1 MPPDSCSSRALCMA
15 NSRHL
20 LLDLLS
26 RRILILD
33 GSMGALLFSHQPT
46 EDDYRGTRFRAHPVS
61 LKNCTEAMVL
71 SQPRRIEEIHRA
83 YLEAGADIIETDT
96 FNATPFGLAE
106 YGLGEHV
113 FEINQTAVELAR
125 RAADD
130 FTRRNPDRPRFVAG
144 SIGPTNKT
152 LYIEPGHDPAT
163 RSRSFDDFVANYTAQ
178 IEGLVAGGVDL
189 IALETANDILVLK
202 AGLFALDKYFA
213 EHGVRLPVIV
223 SGTIYHPSGRTLFS
237 QTPEAF
243 YVSVA

>member
-1 MPPDSCSSRALCMA
+1 
-15 NSRHL
+15 L
-20 LLDLLS
+20 L
-26 RRILILD
+26 LD

-46 EDDYRGTRFRAHPVS
+46 EADYRGTRFRSHPVS

-71 SQPRRIEEIHRA
+71 SRPRLIEDIHRA

-130 FTRRNPDRPRFVAG
+130 FTRRDPDRPRFVAG

-152 LYIEPGHDPAT
+152 LYIEPGCEPDVRT
-163 RSRSFDDFVANYTAQ
+163 LSFDDFVANYTAQ
-178 IEGLVAGGVDL
+178 VEGLVAGGVDL
-189 IALETANDILVLK
+189 LAVETANDVLVLK
-202 AGLFALDKYFA
+202 ACLVAIDRYF
-213 EHGVRLPVIV
+213 E
-223 SGTIYHPSGRTLFS
+223 
-237 QTPEAF
+237 
-243 YVSVA
+243 